1 MKFSLAVKDFSIWLP
16 EADDLPSVSF
26 LPIALRKKLSPLTK
40 IACYLLND
48 LTVKSNLN
56 PESIRLVLSSRFGEA
71 DNTIQLLRSIKEE
84 EPTSPMAFSR
94 SVHNS
99 ALGIFSIAT
108 KNRTLSSSVA
118 GGKRSVSAGLTEA
131 MVQLYSN
138 PELEVVVL
146 VHVDEKMP
154 EEYHPVVNEP
164 LSSYGFG
171 CVLVRSEDSLDV
183 EFKDAKDEADSFM
196 EFLLRNNL

>member
-1 MKFSLAVKDFSIWLP
+1 
-16 EADDLPSVSF
+16 
-26 LPIALRKKLSPLTK
+26 
-40 IACYLLND
+40 
-48 LTVKSNLN
+48 
-56 PESIRLVLSSRFGEA
+56 VLSSRFGEA

-108 KNRTLSSSVA
+108 KNKTLSSSVA
-118 GGKRSVSAGLTEA
+118 GGERSVSAGLTEA

-138 PELEVVVL
+138 AELEEVVL

-154 EEYHPVVNEP
+154 EEYYPVVNEP
-164 LSSYGFG
+164 LSSFGFG
-171 CVLVRSEDSLDV
+171 CVLVRSDHSLEI
-183 EFKDAKDEADSFM
+183 EFKDAKDEVDRFL
-196 EFLLRNNL
+196 EFLVRN